1 MRYPKPFILAI
12 IAKYPQIGHFMA
24 VTDNRKMPKW
34 VLIIGQP
41 KNDPETQTEPFKP
54 IC

>member
-1 MRYPKPFILAI
+1 
-12 IAKYPQIGHFMA
+12 MA

-34 VLIIGQP
+34 VLIIGQS

-54 IC
+54 ICLTLGDHGQGNAR